1 MDVPF
6 NGGLTQVF
14 VHEFRIKDQYKRYW
28 FVRVESHLIVYDAGK
43 EIQRF
48 SCAD

>member
-6 NGGLTQVF
+6 NGGLTQAF
-14 VHEFRIKDQYKRYW
+14 EHEFRIKDQYKEYC

-48 SCAD
+48 SCTD